1 MHFSSLWPQPTAS
14 LSFFVNFFDTGEM
27 FRHLLNSI
35 TGLQRCTQKKNLFRK
50 SNRVDDCSSVKQ
62 VNNECKNMNEASQ
75 DLSLW
80 IMQVLSLMYYLHKEI
95 MR

>member
-35 TGLQRCTQKKNLFRK
+35 TGLQRCTQKKI
-50 SNRVDDCSSVKQ
+50 CSEKAIELTTAAVLNKQ
-62 VNNECKNMNEASQ
+62 
-75 DLSLW
+75 
-80 IMQVLSLMYYLHKEI
+80 IMSAKT
-95 MR
+95 